1 MSGSDAPLEG
11 NGGVPV
17 EAAFLC
23 LVPDEV
29 VAQFPFGTD
38 GELVVGTVT
47 VHNIEPELWLRQED
61 ESALVTAQ
69 LAFVHILGSLCI
81 PQVGEAAEGAQV
93 IGKGD
98 SPHCCGLETGVAV
111 HTVTLEHVL
120 VQGLESEGLAEVIIV
135 PLQSRTHQ
143 DALLERTRLVQTA
156 IVLTMGSETHIAVLY
171 LGKGEVAANL
181 PIGTKHATC
190 GLFGLLV
197 SVVHIDE
204 EERTSKF
211 VCLEHLHCSGHL
223 LS

>member
-38 GELVVGTVT
+38 GEFVVGTVT
-47 VHNIEPELWLRQED
+47 VHNVEPELWLCEED

-98 SPHCCGLETGVAV
+98 SPHCCGLETGVA
-111 HTVTLEHVL
+111 
-120 VQGLESEGLAEVIIV
+120 
-135 PLQSRTHQ
+135 
-143 DALLERTRLVQTA
+143 
-156 IVLTMGSETHIAVLY
+156 
-171 LGKGEVAANL
+171 
-181 PIGTKHATC
+181 
-190 GLFGLLV
+190 
-197 SVVHIDE
+197 
-204 EERTSKF
+204 
-211 VCLEHLHCSGHL
+211 
-223 LS
+223 